1 MYIGIDCNSAG
12 VPYTA
17 HAFKGA
23 LDDVRLYEEALSA
36 DEIKAIYQSEQ
47 QFSIVED
54 ETENG
59 KLVLYFP
66 QKPSNISEE
75 EIELSAWMDGD
86 RLK

>member
-12 VPYTA
+12 VPYSA
-17 HAFKGA
+17 CIQRRI
-23 LDDVRLYEEALSA
+23 DDVRLYEEALSA

-59 KLVLYFP
+59 KLVLNFP
-66 QKPSNISEE
+66 QKPSNI
-75 EIELSAWMDGD
+75 
-86 RLK
+86 